1 MLGFEETTTS
11 EIENQYDDYATYYS
25 KHFVPIV
32 TVYLETSSVRKWTA
46 DDLLC
51 HLNEMLD
58 KLKLPLVCIINL
70 WMDSPSV
77 NFLNRNWKQ
86 LYKSMIKC

>member
-1 MLGFEETTTS
+1 MVMQPTT
-11 EIENQYDDYATYYS
+11 QKHYDR
-25 KHFVPIV
+25 IV
-32 TVYLETSSVRKWTA
+32 TVYLGTLFVEKCTA

-58 KLKLPLVCIINL
+58 KLKLSLVCVTSL
-70 WMDSPSV
+70 GMDGQV
-77 NFLNRNWKQ
+77 LAYCLNRNWKQ